1 MITSKHIKTF
11 LFVFL
16 IVNFCL
22 IPSIFS
28 QSIDVMKQNLIS
40 NISLIS
46 MEGSPILQIE
56 GEFKSLDRSD
66 IIVQESEG
74 EAFFTIEIKKAI
86 IDPTKIQSNSLQFDF
101 DDPISSVEIEER
113 PPISGGMDDS
123 FSVILSVMAKK
134 DYKIEIEPPIAG
146 APLLAVLKE
155 KPEIVPEPQEAQ
167 KPQEAKEEP
176 KMEEAI
182 SKQKEIEQREQE
194 AQQKGL
200 KTVEEVIAQ
209 YRKPSIMQVA
219 IYNASGYPKRAYALS
234 VYLGKLK
241 KEYIEESLGMK
252 LEIVN
257 ISNAK
262 NMNQKMSSI
271 YFRDNYLKSALFLA
285 RLIKGDQRIV
295 PIQAEDEKEG
305 VDLEIFLGR
314 DYK

>member
-11 LFVFL
+11 LFGFL

-46 MEGSPILQIE
+46 MEGSPVLQIE
-56 GEFKSLDRSD
+56 GDFKSLDRSD
-66 IIVQESEG
+66 ITVQESEG
-74 EAFFTIEIKKAI
+74 EAFFTIQIKKAI
-86 IDPTKIQSNSLQFDF
+86 IDPTRLQSNSLQFGF
-101 DDPISSVEIEER
+101 DDPISSIEIEER
-113 PPISGGMDDS
+113 SPMSAGMDDS
-123 FSVILSVMAKK
+123 FSVILSVMAQK
-134 DYKIEIEPPIAG
+134 DYNVEIEPPIAG
-146 APLLAVLKE
+146 APLLVVLKE
-155 KPEIVPEPQEAQ
+155 KQEIAPEPPKTQEL
-167 KPQEAKEEP
+167 QEPEEDA

-194 AQQKGL
+194 AQKKGM

-257 ISNAK
+257 ISNAR
-262 NMNQKMSSI
+262 NMNQKNSSI
-271 YFRDNYLKSALFLA
+271 YFRENYLKSALFLA
-285 RLIKGDQRIV
+285 RLIKGDQRVV